1 MFWRSAI
8 LLAIEATAV
17 INSRLMN
24 CAMGRLTA
32 EESQLMVSE
41 KMAAVFEANTIL
53 FSGGDPSKV
62 IDNYRRLV
70 AANAL
75 RLK

>member
-1 MFWRSAI
+1 MLWHSSI
-8 LLAIEATAV
+8 MLTIEATAV

-32 EESQLMVSE
+32 EESQLMITE
-41 KMAAVFEANTIL
+41 KMCAALEASTIL
-53 FSGGDPSKV
+53 CCGGDPSRV
-62 IDNYRRLV
+62 IDNYRKLV

>member
-1 MFWRSAI
+1 MFWYSAI
-8 LLAIEATAV
+8 MLAIEATAV

-41 KMAAVFEANTIL
+41 KMAAALQANAIL
-53 FSGGDPSKV
+53 VSGGDAARV
-62 IDNYRRLV
+62 IDHYRMLV

>member
-1 MFWRSAI
+1 MLWHAAI
-8 LLAIEATAV
+8 MLAIEASSV
-17 INSRLMN
+17 INSRLMS

-32 EESQLMVSE
+32 EESELMVAE
-41 KMAAVFEANTIL
+41 KIKAALETNSIL
-53 FSGGDPSKV
+53 LSGGDAFKV

-70 AANAL
+70 AANAR